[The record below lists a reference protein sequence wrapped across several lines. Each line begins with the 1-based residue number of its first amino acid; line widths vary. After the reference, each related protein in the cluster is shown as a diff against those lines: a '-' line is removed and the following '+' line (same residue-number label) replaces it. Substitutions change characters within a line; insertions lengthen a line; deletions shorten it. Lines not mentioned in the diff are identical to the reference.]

1 MPRVVDGSHVVAVM
15 HGVCFT
21 LWRTHTRA
29 RASARYYETRE
40 PIATA
45 AIERKEMRMAGSVSS
60 WHLKFGLWALAAGL
74 LWLGGCAI
82 VAAPPTAVV
91 GARVE
96 QHRDEDTEAR
106 ATRVFIYESR
116 VADALLDRYPMRE
129 DFAAAGSALITAEAD
144 MTEACGALTRAV
156 LRHLEGRQ
164 QSVKQKLKVARSLTG
179 CEQAA
184 RRIEAMLDLPPSSKL
199 VATGGP

>member
-1 MPRVVDGSHVVAVM
+1 
-15 HGVCFT
+15 
-21 LWRTHTRA
+21 
-29 RASARYYETRE
+29 
-40 PIATA
+40 
-45 AIERKEMRMAGSVSS
+45 MAGSVSS
-60 WHLKFGLWALAAGL
+60 WHLKIGFWALAAGL
-74 LWLGGCAI
+74 LWLGGCAL
-82 VAAPPTAVV
+82 VAVPSTAVV

-116 VADALLDRYPMRE
+116 VADALLDRYPLRE